1 MEVVK
6 TSLDR
11 ARSIGIDFTW
21 KFWVKLVLAGTEPK
35 LLRISPDL
43 PLGRCDGGTRN
54 STLRFHFLHT
64 TSYIYIQS
72 RISFL
77 THVGA
82 RIFIF
87 CFNKTFQFIY
97 SQNSL

>member
-54 STLRFHFLHT
+54 STLRFQPCYVQFT
-64 TSYIYIQS
+64 YIYKLVP
-72 RISFL
+72 RF
-77 THVGA
+77 
-82 RIFIF
+82 
-87 CFNKTFQFIY
+87 
-97 SQNSL
+97 

>member
-54 STLRFHFLHT
+54 STLRFHFMSIYKLHIYT
-64 TSYIYIQS
+64 KSYLVSHPCGSENFY
-72 RISFL
+72 FL
-77 THVGA
+77 
-82 RIFIF
+82 
-87 CFNKTFQFIY
+87 
-97 SQNSL
+97 LE